1 MKLCTSEQMLFC
13 LALGCGHFD
22 EISPSMSEASW
33 SEGCLPIQQNAE
45 QLCAVWLGKPCYLS
59 DRWFPWIGR
68 LCLKNPDWENLFLK
82 TAAVHCFRLTCW
94 LLKVCTLPSI
104 THFNWH
110 FLRWKLLC
118 AAAHWK
124 AALIV
129 LCHIGFS
136 LAAVGWQAN
145 PRPPQKKI
153 KGLRKQ
159 YLQHTCLDLAVT
171 AYWKDWRLDLC
182 AEETSHD
189 YVV

>member
-33 SEGCLPIQQNAE
+33 SEGCLPIQRNAE

-59 DRWFPWIGR
+59 DRWFPILLFEESR
-68 LCLKNPDWENLFLK
+68 LGKFVFKNCSSSLFQANML
-82 TAAVHCFRLTCW
+82 AF
-94 LLKVCTLPSI
+94 KVCTLPSI
-104 THFNWH
+104 THFNWNVPG
-110 FLRWKLLC
+110 WKLLC

-129 LCHIGFS
+129 LRHTGFS

-145 PRPPQKKI
+145 PPPQKKN
-153 KGLRKQ
+153 
-159 YLQHTCLDLAVT
+159 
-171 AYWKDWRLDLC
+171 
-182 AEETSHD
+182 
-189 YVV
+189 